1 MSKNINQKHQKYKTM
16 YGQNEIFW
24 GLGIEEETYFQFS
37 KPIHVATSIIRNNHK
52 PERYSVDYYKQSFKP
67 DYKNYFNEV
76 FPDSRGF
83 IPMPLFLN
91 CHALQRMDVQGNHQ
105 TTYEKVPKLNPKFGG
120 KTLFEELQEYDPSL
134 FRDQF
139 GKNFVFDGDTIEFM
153 TLNFYKTSA
162 SSTVRELTDYKQYF
176 LGQINRFL
184 EAKRYFLE
192 KGSLIY
198 PPVNPGWAVFCTNPQ
213 NIMMFNNGT
222 YHINITLPSLLGSKV
237 GDEPAPL
244 LYPELFKQQHKKA
257 ILMYQWVEP
266 FLIATYGTS
275 DPFSDT
281 FPNFS
286 KGSQRCA
293 MSRYIGI
300 GTYDTKKMA
309 EGKILTLPIEQIEA
323 AQYPFWWYTRYH
335 TTSAYK
341 SLDKIG
347 LDINYR
353 KHYNHGIELRFFD
366 WFDEKQLKDLIKF
379 LVCLADCALDKS
391 EADEPI
397 VSQTWNDLTLGVIEQ
412 GSAFILTDAMM
423 ATYEKL
429 LGFRLSDIPQ
439 DAGTVYNM
447 IVNYITTKYK
457 KSPCAKAML

>member
-1 MSKNINQKHQKYKTM
+1 
-16 YGQNEIFW
+16 
-24 GLGIEEETYFQFS
+24 
-37 KPIHVATSIIRNNHK
+37 
-52 PERYSVDYYKQSFKP
+52 
-67 DYKNYFNEV
+67 
-76 FPDSRGF
+76 
-83 IPMPLFLN
+83 
-91 CHALQRMDVQGNHQ
+91 
-105 TTYEKVPKLNPKFGG
+105 
-120 KTLFEELQEYDPSL
+120 
-134 FRDQF
+134 
-139 GKNFVFDGDTIEFM
+139 
-153 TLNFYKTSA
+153 
-162 SSTVRELTDYKQYF
+162 
-176 LGQINRFL
+176 
-184 EAKRYFLE
+184 
-192 KGSLIY
+192 
-198 PPVNPGWAVFCTNPQ
+198 
-213 NIMMFNNGT
+213 
-222 YHINITLPSLLGSKV
+222 
-237 GDEPAPL
+237 
-244 LYPELFKQQHKKA
+244 
-257 ILMYQWVEP
+257 
-266 FLIATYGTS
+266 
-275 DPFSDT
+275 
-281 FPNFS
+281 
-286 KGSQRCA
+286 
-293 MSRYIGI
+293 
-300 GTYDTKKMA
+300 MA

-439 DAGTVYNM
+439 DAETVYNM
-447 IVNYITTKYK
+447 IVNHITTKYK